1 MKNKGL
7 TLIELIAVLTILAVI
22 GLIVIPQVFKQVEE
36 HKNQLSQTQIIIIE
50 EAARS
55 WATDNVEQLPSTV
68 GETCRV
74 TVEELKNGGYIDKEL
89 KEIETKSSF
98 SNTSYVQIECIV
110 ANETNYDYKYTY
122 VAN

>member
-74 TVEELKNGGYIDKEL
+74 TVEELKNGG
-89 KEIETKSSF
+89 
-98 SNTSYVQIECIV
+98 
-110 ANETNYDYKYTY
+110 
-122 VAN
+122 